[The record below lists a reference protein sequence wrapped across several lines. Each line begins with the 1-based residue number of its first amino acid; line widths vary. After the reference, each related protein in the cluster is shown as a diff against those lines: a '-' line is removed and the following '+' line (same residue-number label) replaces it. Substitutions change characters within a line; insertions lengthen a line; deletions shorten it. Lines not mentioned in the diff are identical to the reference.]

1 MAKTATTHSPQS
13 SELAE
18 FSRVFEKHHDLVFR
32 LCYRMTG
39 NRSVAEDLTQDV
51 FFNAYKSHQEF
62 RNDSRIST
70 WLYRIAVNAS
80 LNYETRKKRVRWFS
94 LDVFFSP
101 EADESFQD
109 LICTSDTP
117 HTQMEQSERGECILK
132 AINSLPPKQRV
143 ALLSNKYD
151 GLSYDEIAL
160 AMNCSVGAVRSYIF
174 RAKQTLSRKL
184 NSSKELL

>member
-1 MAKTATTHSPQS
+1 MAKLLPD
-13 SELAE
+13 SELTE
-18 FSRVFEKHHDLVFR
+18 FSRLFEKHHDLVFN
-32 LCYRMTG
+32 LCYRMIG

-51 FFNAYKSHQEF
+51 FFNAYKAHREF
-62 RNDSRIST
+62 RNDSQVST
-70 WLYRIAVNAS
+70 WLYRIAVNVS

-94 LDVFFSP
+94 LDVFFNP

-117 HTQMEQSERGECILK
+117 HTQMEQSEREECILK
-132 AINSLPPKQRV
+132 AINSLPPKQRI

-151 GLSYDEIAL
+151 GLSYEEIAL

-174 RAKQTLSRKL
+174 RAKLTLSRKL
-184 NSSKELL
+184 SSERKLL